1 LQLEKKRCILAKSL
15 MVLFIY
21 TKMIKIMELSNNI
34 IILIALLLSFIIVMS
49 WNIFGKLPI
58 FTELKVRLKSKLADF
73 KIHIKR

>member
-1 LQLEKKRCILAKSL
+1 
-15 MVLFIY
+15 
-21 TKMIKIMELSNNI
+21 MELSNNI